1 MNKYTI
7 TRLMFPEPAD
17 NGGGAGDSTPAAND
31 ATATPPAPAPAPAG
45 GDDVKPA
52 DNGNGYGF
60 DDNGNGTPPA
70 DNGGNEE
77 YSVAFDESDGYNEAE
92 REFFTGMFKEHGI
105 AGDVGGK
112 IAHSVVG
119 FLQQNIKAE
128 FQAAEDANK
137 KAWGKNFDANMKQ
150 TSAYLEN
157 TAKQLGFSAE
167 DMRQFF
173 NPQAYRFFNALRVQQ
188 SGEQRA
194 SGTNAQPKT
203 LADSKAELANA
214 IKEYVTYKNTP
225 GFDPN
230 KARAMA
236 DNINN
241 MYGEKVIFF

>member
-17 NGGGAGDSTPAAND
+17 NGGGEVDSTPTAND
-31 ATATPPAPAPAPAG
+31 ATPAPPAPAG
-45 GDDVKPA
+45 GEEATPTANGDGYGFA
-52 DNGNGYGF
+52 DNGTA
-60 DDNGNGTPPA
+60 TPPT
-70 DNGGNEE
+70 DNDGGGDA
-77 YSVAFDESDGYNEAE
+77 YSVAFEEADGYSDAE
-92 REFFTGMFKEHGI
+92 KEFFTGMFKEHGI

-112 IAHSVVG
+112 IAHGVVD

-137 KAWGKNFDANMKQ
+137 KEWGKNFDANMKQ
-150 TSAYLEN
+150 TTAFLEN
-157 TAKQLGFSAE
+157 TAKQLGFSAD

-173 NPQAYRFFNALRVQQ
+173 NPQAYRFFNALRMQQ
-188 SGEQRA
+188 GGEQRA
-194 SGTNAQPKT
+194 SGTNATPKT
-203 LADSKAELANA
+203 MADTKAELSAA

-230 KARAMA
+230 KARSMA

>member
-17 NGGGAGDSTPAAND
+17 NGGGTGDSTPAAND
-31 ATATPPAPAPAPAG
+31 ATATPPAPESAPAG
-45 GDDVKPA
+45 GEDGKPA
-52 DNGNGYGF
+52 GNGNGYGF
-60 DDNGNGTPPA
+60 DDNGKDTPPA

-77 YSVAFDESDGYNEAE
+77 YSVAFDEADGYSDAE

-105 AGDVGGK
+105 DGEVGGK
-112 IAHSVVG
+112 IAHGVVT
-119 FLQQNIKAE
+119 FLQRE

-150 TSAYLEN
+150 TTAYLKN
-157 TAKQLGFSAE
+157 TAEKLGFSAE

-173 NPQAYRFFNALRVQQ
+173 NPQAYKFFNALRVQQ
-188 SGEQRA
+188 SGERRA
-194 SGTNAQPKT
+194 VGTNAQPKT
-203 LADSKAELANA
+203 LADSKAELSNA

>member
-17 NGGGAGDSTPAAND
+17 NGGGEVDTTPTAND
-31 ATATPPAPAPAPAG
+31 ATPATPAQVGGGEPTPTGNGDGYGFADNGTATPPTDNDGG
-45 GDDVKPA
+45 GDA
-52 DNGNGYGF
+52 
-60 DDNGNGTPPA
+60 
-70 DNGGNEE
+70 
-77 YSVAFDESDGYNEAE
+77 YSVAFEEADGYSDAE
-92 REFFTGMFKEHGI
+92 KDFFTGMFKEHGI
-105 AGDVGGK
+105 AGDIGGK
-112 IAHSVVG
+112 IAHGVVD

-137 KAWGKNFDANMKQ
+137 KEWGKNFDSNMKH
-150 TSAYLEN
+150 TTAFLEN
-157 TAKQLGFSAE
+157 TAKQLGFSAD

-173 NPQAYRFFNALRVQQ
+173 NPQAYRFFNALRMQQ
-188 SGEQRA
+188 GGEQRA
-194 SGTNAQPKT
+194 SGTNATPKT
-203 LADSKAELANA
+203 MADTKAELSAA

-225 GFDPN
+225 GFDPS